1 MTIGL
6 FIVILLSLLL
16 GYGMHRLI
24 KKYINPRLSVN
35 HMFLYFIAHF
45 VGVFFLSFLIAVV
58 VIKNAR
64 FLFRS

>member
-35 HMFLYFIAHF
+35 HLFLYFIAHF